1 MDVTRKHCFTTDGN
15 SDVANGFGELWLI
28 AVTSWKNKRA
38 LQFTY
43 NVVIS
48 EKQKNVFFFESHI
61 ASQLIRY
68 TYVHWLLFIIVHS
81 RTQSIKHIG
90 LKKKK
95 NRKERQTY
103 WHKRSDVFRIRIKEL
118 ASVNPYYKSFQI
130 IIGVSYTVQLT

>member
-95 NRKERQTY
+95 NRKKD
-103 WHKRSDVFRIRIKEL
+103 KRIDISDPMFFGFESKNSRRSTRITRVFK
-118 ASVNPYYKSFQI
+118 
-130 IIGVSYTVQLT
+130 